1 MEKVI
6 LTSYPRSGTTLSRKY
21 IENLTRIYTGS
32 DCDVRRPL
40 NRKLLEMGLA
50 GEGTVDNWVWIV
62 KSHYPERVGR
72 CQFNV
77 NKCVVIV
84 RNPLDCFASLFN
96 MMAT

>member
-6 LTSYPRSGTTLSRKY
+6 LTSYPRSGNTLSRKY

-50 GEGTVDNWVWIV
+50 GEGTVDN
-62 KSHYPERVGR
+62 
-72 CQFNV
+72 
-77 NKCVVIV
+77 
-84 RNPLDCFASLFN
+84 
-96 MMAT
+96 